1 MFTLILPAAGAST
14 RYPNMRPKWSLT
26 HPNGELMIVEG
37 MSGIDLSNFDRI
49 VMTAMRYDVVK
60 YGLQTAI
67 YDSFEKFGLPFE
79 LIGLDTPTS
88 SQSETV
94 AITIQKANIE
104 GEIYIKDCD
113 DYFVT
118 GPIEPNMVSVYSL
131 YDMEEVIAKNKS
143 YVTVDHLENVTN
155 IVEKRI
161 ISDKF
166 CCGGYSFSS
175 AEQFVETFKA
185 LKATQSFSR
194 PAQSTDPEIFISHV
208 IFEQVLDG
216 KLFKTSKVTNYE
228 DWGTLADWNKY
239 KERYKTIFIDLDGVL
254 VNSSSEMFEPIWG
267 TTGAIQE
274 NVDIINEMYDSGT
287 VRVIITTS
295 RKSSFKEVTLKQLDR
310 LDIRYHQIIFD
321 LMHCERVLVNDYS
334 PTNSFPTATAVN
346 MVRNSHDLKE
356 LI

>member
-26 HPNGELMIVEG
+26 HPNGDMMIVHG

-49 VMTAMRYDVVK
+49 VMTAMRYDVAK
-60 YGLQTAI
+60 YQLNDAI
-67 YDSFEKFGLPFE
+67 HSSFERFGLPFD
-79 LIGLDTPTS
+79 LLLLDTPTS

-94 AITIQKANIE
+94 AKTLEHFQIG

-166 CCGGYSFSS
+166 CCGGYSFRSG
-175 AEQFVETFKA
+175 AHFVDTFHA
-185 LKATQSFSR
+185 LNADSDS
-194 PAQSTDPEIFISHV
+194 EIYISHV

-216 KLFKTSKVTNYE
+216 SLFKTSKVTNYE

-254 VNSSSEMFEPIWG
+254 VNSSSEMFPPIWG

-274 NVDIINEMYDSGT
+274 NVDTINELYAGGT

-295 RKSSFKEVTLKQLDR
+295 RKSSFKTATLKQLDR
-310 LDIRYHQIIFD
+310 LGIRYHQIIFD

-346 MVRNSHDLKE
+346 MVRNSHDLKG
-356 LI
+356 LL